1 MAGLRV
7 LLTYVFVCGV
17 QSSFQFGYFHKV
29 CNDVKRLGFQRWTNH
44 GVVSYVRCATRC
56 VSDNQCLSFQYN
68 PLTGVCTGNNVSQG
82 NSQEFDEIVD
92 TGNCIFYP
100 VEETG
105 TIGVA
110 CNNNAD
116 CHEAM
121 SVCYEGICKC
131 TPGYSYSPTNVTCV
145 SETGTIGDECKNN
158 ADYSVTMSVCYEG
171 TCKCTPG
178 YSNSPTSATCVRVCS
193 EYGFDMTKYP
203 GLGITGHNTITSYG
217 LTPEE
222 CVTAC
227 VTQTTYVCVSTDMKL
242 SDGRCSLQEVGYLD
256 VNGIYRETEVDGW
269 VFSTRNCAA

>member
-7 LLTYVFVCGV
+7 LVTYVFVCGV
-17 QSSFQFGYFHKV
+17 QSNVQFGYFHKV
-29 CNDVKRLGFQRWTNH
+29 CNDVKKLGFQRWTHH
-44 GVVSYVRCATRC
+44 GVVNYVHCATRC

-68 PLTGVCTGNNVSQG
+68 PLTGVCTGNNVSHG
-82 NSQEFDEIVD
+82 NSQEFGEIVD

-105 TIGVA
+105 TIGVE

-116 CHEAM
+116 CHVTM
-121 SVCYEGICKC
+121 SVCYQGICKC
-131 TPGYSYSPTNVTCV
+131 TPGYSFSPTNV
-145 SETGTIGDECKNN
+145 
-158 ADYSVTMSVCYEG
+158 
-171 TCKCTPG
+171 
-178 YSNSPTSATCVRVCS
+178 TCVRVCS
-193 EYGFDMTKYP
+193 EYGLDMTKYP
-203 GLGITGHNTITSYG
+203 GLSISGHNTITSYG

-256 VNGIYRETEVDGW
+256 VNVPDRETEVDGW